1 MSKTTQLILL
11 LDSLDKKEFDKIV
24 KIYLQKEYGFK
35 KIVFTD
41 GKDDIGLDIRVFD
54 YEGSNIQ
61 YQLTVQ
67 KSASQSEMHSFTKKL
82 VDDLEKAKINV
93 EKFGSRD
100 KLLFF
105 YSKKLTNKRI
115 RDFQNI
121 AYKDY
126 LINLEIIDGNR
137 LAEESE
143 NIIEIQSEL
152 YKIGELDK
160 FKIDNSSFENSLL
173 YDLLSFGKPTEF
185 KSQVIDSFVLQY
197 FYQNK
202 DIRIE
207 QLQHACEDKFQVKEN
222 SNFYEK
228 LINRFLSE
236 RKVTKNKDNGIY
248 SLTENERT
256 RLESRNEEFE
266 VDKQLFIKNIFDI
279 LKKYNQET
287 SIDEY
292 IQELKQLYIDNFNTD
307 LSDALKNDEEFH
319 IFSMC
324 RDFLRFI
331 DNKVKNKKESKALS
345 KELLKFCVNN
355 KFIQKIAASKV
366 YSSRIDNNRLEN
378 YLNSKK
384 KIFIDTA
391 IGLNSL
397 CYYYNPKLSYPN
409 FFYKAS
415 KNLLEFARDEKVKL
429 YISER
434 YIWEMSNHVNDAFN
448 LIPFTLIP
456 QFNSLGSSK
465 NIFYNFYYY
474 LKSTDNIPKEIGFRE
489 FLEKFGFRER
499 GGYKSFQSIIRKSLS
514 EVQIEEQ
521 LINKDYPIEDANK
534 LFEDSLIKLY
544 KWKSNFT
551 RNNDSIMLEYLA
563 DEDVDVHPLE
573 PIFVTWDRAFFETQ
587 ITFKKKF
594 PNSQDWLMLSP
605 NKLVDVYSLL
615 KFSINSETVT
625 ENLLALISDDIIQNT
640 YSLVDTLSTILNPND
655 EIGLEYTS
663 RLAQIREKEINEINT
678 EEVTRPENYE
688 GEAIIDDIFFKL
700 TSHYKESESDLK
712 KFKNLFTQKEYMDKI
727 ISLLVETIKDFYE
740 KRKLDNNIVIEF
752 DKLVKI
758 ANEEHN

>member
-1 MSKTTQLILL
+1 MSKTNQLILL
-11 LDSLDKKEFDKIV
+11 LDALDKKEFDKIV
-24 KIYLQKEYGFK
+24 KIYLQKEYHFK

-41 GKDDIGLDIRVFD
+41 GKDDVGLDIRVFD
-54 YEGSNIQ
+54 FEGSNIQ

-67 KSASQSEMHSFTKKL
+67 KSKTQSEFRSFSKKL
-82 VDDLEKAKINV
+82 IEDLEKAKINV
-93 EKFGSRD
+93 DKFGSRD

-115 RDFQNI
+115 REFQSI
-121 AYKDY
+121 AFKDY
-126 LINLEIIDGNR
+126 SINLEIIDSNR
-137 LAEESE
+137 MAEEAE
-143 NIIEIQSEL
+143 NIIEIQSQL

-160 FKIDNSSFENSLL
+160 FKVDNSAFENSLL

-197 FYQNK
+197 IYKNK
-202 DIRIE
+202 SIDIE
-207 QLQHACEDKFQVKEN
+207 QLQKASEEKFDVKEN
-222 SNFYEK
+222 NNFYQK
-228 LINRFLSE
+228 LVNRFLSE
-236 RKVTKNKDNGIY
+236 QKITKDKESGTY
-248 SLTENERT
+248 SLTQKESS
-256 RLESRNEEFE
+256 RLKTRNEEFE
-266 VDKQLFIKNIFDI
+266 LDKKLFIKNILEI
-279 LKKYNQET
+279 LKKYKQEEN
-287 SIDEY
+287 IEEY
-292 IQELKQLYIDNFNTD
+292 IRELKQLYIDNFNTD

-324 RDFLRFI
+324 KEFLRFI
-331 DNKVKNKKESKALS
+331 DDKLKNKIQSKELS
-345 KELLKFCVNN
+345 KELLKFCVSN

-384 KIFIDTA
+384 KIFVDTA

-397 CYYYNPKLSYPN
+397 CYFYKPKVDYPN
-409 FFYKAS
+409 FFFKAS
-415 KNLLEFARDEKVKL
+415 KNLLEFARNENIKL

-434 YIWEMSNHVNDAFN
+434 YIWEISNHVNDAFN
-448 LIPFTLIP
+448 LVPFTLIP
-456 QFNSLGSSK
+456 QFSTLGSSK

-474 LKSTDNIPKEIGFRE
+474 LKSTDNIEPDIGFRD

-499 GGYKSFQSIIRKSLS
+499 SGYKSLQSIIRKSLS

-521 LINKDYPIEDANK
+521 FIDKEYSIEDANR

-551 RNNDSIMLEYLA
+551 RNNDSIMLEFLA
-563 DEDVDVHPLE
+563 DEDVDIHPLK
-573 PIFVTWDRAFFETQ
+573 PIFVTWDRGFFETQ
-587 ITFKKKF
+587 ITYKKKF
-594 PNSQDWLMLSP
+594 PKSQDWLMLSP

-655 EIGLEYTS
+655 ELGLEYAT
-663 RLAQIREKEINEINT
+663 RLAEIREKEINEINT

-688 GEAIIDDIFFKL
+688 GEAVIDDIFFKL
-700 TSHYKESESDLK
+700 TSHYKESESDLF
-712 KFKNLFTQKEYMDKI
+712 KFKNLFTQKEYMNEI
-727 ISLLVETIKDFYE
+727 IELLTDTIKDFYE
-740 KRKLDNNIVIEF
+740 NRKLDNNILVEF
-752 DKLVKI
+752 DKLVKS
-758 ANEEHN
+758 ANE